1 LFVAICFKRNTWLAM
16 GKSGTKNKPT
26 GNKGANAA
34 ERKAEAAQSALGIV
48 AKNISAA
55 NADAILLI
63 DRMLCELYMIHE
75 WLEEF
80 GFDSNQFVV
89 LTDAFQQIKY
99 FLTEVG
105 PLATISAVEALHR
118 FWLHN
123 KAFPEGLSHEQ
134 YFTAA
139 GLEALAKECFRT
151 VQDAIAMSG
160 GMSSSVSD
168 GMSGIQSSGAGEAPS
183 GGGSVGVGM
192 SGGMSGETDEY
203 MPSDGCFGPELN
215 STDEATS
222 GSMSGGVLQIIRLGI
237 PRLGTWRKQ
246 TH

>member
-1 LFVAICFKRNTWLAM
+1 MSSTPPMSLFDGM
-16 GKSGTKNKPT
+16 PDMSGTADMGGMAAGSGGDST
-26 GNKGANAA
+26 GKVGIDGIDV
-34 ERKAEAAQSALGIV
+34 GIV
-48 AKNISAA
+48 
-55 NADAILLI
+55 D
-63 DRMLCELYMIHE
+63 
-75 WLEEF
+75 
-80 GFDSNQFVV
+80 
-89 LTDAFQQIKY
+89 LTDEAPSSGMS
-99 FLTEVG
+99 VG
-105 PLATISAVEALHR
+105 MSGILSSGTGEA
-118 FWLHN
+118 
-123 KAFPEGLSHEQ
+123 PSSVTSVG
-134 YFTAA
+134 
-139 GLEALAKECFRT
+139 
-151 VQDAIAMSG
+151 MSG

-237 PRLGTWRKQ
+237 PRLGTWMEQ